1 MFHFWI
7 YIQSFQWGKFYSSLV
22 TTPHLRPALYLT
34 RLELDHIEE
43 TLCSFYL
50 SVVYKSSL
58 SHGDLLDTLVAVCP
72 WNTTEIFFFFLCT
85 CTWLP
90 TDSWALIADTRCSSP
105 PFHPNLIPSVLEQVI
120 QVAAPKTGMVFQQLR
135 ASLLEIITRALHVCF
150 LQKSWKVQLI
160 LLVLW
165 NMLVNHVNPL
175 TEYANYQVPQRKA
188 FTDTDLIMSE
198 TLCIMLP

>member
-72 WNTTEIFFFFLCT
+72 WNTTEIFFFF
-85 CTWLP
+85 
-90 TDSWALIADTRCSSP
+90 
-105 PFHPNLIPSVLEQVI
+105 F
-120 QVAAPKTGMVFQQLR
+120 MY
-135 ASLLEIITRALHVCF
+135 LHVATNGF
-150 LQKSWKVQLI
+150 LSTDCRHTLLKPSFPSKSNTISPRAGDSSSSTQDWDGLSTAQSI
-160 LLVLW
+160 S
-165 NMLVNHVNPL
+165 
-175 TEYANYQVPQRKA
+175 A
-188 FTDTDLIMSE
+188 
-198 TLCIMLP
+198 